1 MNQEERD
8 IRLLEYWQGES
19 LSPEEVREVETWLDE
34 KVENR
39 RYFEDLQREFLRQHW
54 AMRGDSSR
62 FFPGT
67 VVSFNGGRGG
77 VGIGTEV
84 VA

>member
-19 LSPEEVREVETWLDE
+19 LSPEEVREVENWLGE

-39 RYFEDLQREFLRQHW
+39 RYFEDLQREFLRQRW
-54 AMRGDSSR
+54 VMRETWNTSKR
-62 FFPGT
+62 WQPNFP
-67 VVSFNGGRGG
+67 VPS
-77 VGIGTEV
+77 
-84 VA
+84 

>member
-19 LSPEEVREVETWLDE
+19 LSPEEVREVENWLGE

-39 RYFEDLQREFLRQHW
+39 I
-54 AMRGDSSR
+54 SR
-62 FFPGT
+62 ICNESFC
-67 VVSFNGGRGG
+67 VS
-77 VGIGTEV
+77 VG
-84 VA
+84 

>member
-19 LSPEEVREVETWLDE
+19 LSPEEVREVENWLGE

-39 RYFEDLQREFLRQHW
+39 RYFEDLQREVLRQ
-54 AMRGDSSR
+54 R
-62 FFPGT
+62 
-67 VVSFNGGRGG
+67 
-77 VGIGTEV
+77 
-84 VA
+84 